1 MISLKRNSKGETVP
15 ALGLRTRSSSIYSPG
30 QDETFRI
37 SRTKFNDFLSCRR
50 CFYLDRV
57 KGVVSPSTPGW
68 SLNATTDDLLKRE
81 FDACRELGFAHR
93 SFQGHGLG
101 HIVPFQHPDLD
112 HWRNSLRGGL
122 EHRVAGTN
130 IVLHGGVDDVWY
142 DPVEEEVIVVDYK
155 SQANSR
161 PVTTEDYLS
170 YVYHQAYKVQ
180 LDVYAY
186 LLEGMGFSVSPT
198 GYFYVCNADR
208 DAEGFHGRLE
218 FQETLVPY
226 NWNADW
232 VEPEVFEMASVL
244 DSHQIPE
251 GNPACENCAYSR
263 QRAMLEG
270 GEAEPAEV

>member
-1 MISLKRNSKGETVP
+1 M
-15 ALGLRTRSSSIYSPG
+15 Y
-30 QDETFRI
+30 
-37 SRTKFNDFLSCRR
+37 
-50 CFYLDRV
+50 
-57 KGVVSPSTPGW
+57 
-68 SLNATTDDLLKRE
+68 
-81 FDACRELGFAHR
+81 
-93 SFQGHGLG
+93 
-101 HIVPFQHPDLD
+101 
-112 HWRNSLRGGL
+112 
-122 EHRVAGTN
+122 
-130 IVLHGGVDDVWY
+130 
-142 DPVEEEVIVVDYK
+142 YK